1 LRASPLRRLGMES
14 HGEQGTRRF
23 DDKPR
28 GDRRGP
34 LPKRPDNAAVCVC
47 YLCNR
52 VGEFKGLGGRCH
64 ASTMGG
70 RRQRLASQRCRGAG
84 AFSFP
89 QAARCWWLRRSAA
102 GRRCR
107 SSASCLRGRGQ
118 RAHRGQP
125 EQCTQRLAATT
136 SQRRRWWRDVK
147 SRPDGPPGGVK
158 KKKWPARSPS
168 RSPCPIHP
176 SNAGA
181 PGGLGDASRNQ
192 QSSACRGSPASRA
205 MSREPRPRTCR
216 DARKSLVR
224 KQWELQKPVGQR
236 HAAGSRPSRSPS
248 GSWRVIRQPARRRC
262 LSERRVTASLH
273 RVR

>member
-1 LRASPLRRLGMES
+1 MRASPLRRLGMKS

-89 QAARCWWLRRSAA
+89 QAARCCWLRRSAA

-158 KKKWPARSPS
+158 KKSGQPGPHHGRHAPS
-168 RSPCPIHP
+168 IHP
-176 SNAGA
+176 TLGRPAGLA
-181 PGGLGDASRNQ
+181 MHRAI
-192 QSSACRGSPASRA
+192 SRA
-205 MSREPRPRTCR
+205 V
-216 DARKSLVR
+216 LVADR
-224 KQWELQKPVGQR
+224 
-236 HAAGSRPSRSPS
+236 
-248 GSWRVIRQPARRRC
+248 
-262 LSERRVTASLH
+262 LH
-273 RVR
+273 RER